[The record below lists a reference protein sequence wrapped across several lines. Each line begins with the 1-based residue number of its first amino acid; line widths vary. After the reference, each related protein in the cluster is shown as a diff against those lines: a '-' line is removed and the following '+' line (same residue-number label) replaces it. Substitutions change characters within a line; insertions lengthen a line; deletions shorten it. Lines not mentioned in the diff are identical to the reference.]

1 MVVHFLQHSYTQMF
15 QYSKND
21 MEHVGINMGVCPV
34 NLYISL
40 ILIYIMGGVNNPN
53 GTESGVKESVFDGSA
68 IHLLNGF
75 PSLPSLFVT
84 ASADLWLTFLTNCAC
99 VCAGMCV

>member
-1 MVVHFLQHSYTQMF
+1 MGGWGKRDLHIPNIMVVHFLQHSYTQMF

-40 ILIYIMGGVNNPN
+40 IFIYIMGGINNPN
-53 GTESGVKESVFDGSA
+53 GTEWSERECF
-68 IHLLNGF
+68 
-75 PSLPSLFVT
+75 
-84 ASADLWLTFLTNCAC
+84 
-99 VCAGMCV
+99 